1 MIVKSIKLGDIEIAE
16 QDCIEFPQGILGFEK
31 LQQFAIVKR
40 DQESPFYF
48 LQSCEDKTIT
58 FICVDPFSF
67 FPGYQVALPDAKWHD
82 LGISDKKNIYILCL
96 ATIPTEYQKTSV
108 NLMAPLIINLEKKCG
123 QQVIL
128 EKGNYKTKHFLFSEA
143 ADAQQ
148 EGEK

>member
-16 QDCIEFPQGILGFEK
+16 QDCFIFPQGIFGFEK
-31 LQQFAIVKR
+31 LEKFAFVKR

-48 LQSCEDKTIT
+48 LQSCEDENIT
-58 FICVDPFSF
+58 FICVDPFKF
-67 FPGYQVALPDAKWHD
+67 FSDYQVALPDDKWHE
-82 LGISDKKNIYILCL
+82 LGINDKKSVYILCL
-96 ATIPTEYQKTSV
+96 ATIPMEYQKTSV

-143 ADAQQ
+143 DDVQQ